1 MESVRAECV
10 FCNAVG
16 KSNLLKAPR
25 LEATNFLNCACLPTS
40 ANSKGFSY
48 LIRVRQWQ
56 TKLQNKCNTKTTK
69 FKVWQGGVVQIPIV
83 HTHLCNFGSKRHH
96 RLHCQLCCCAQHQH
110 HMRAHV
116 CICRELRN
124 VPSRAGQC
132 KSGVKADAEGPIM
145 IHALVCARGNNGGG
159 GARLGGAT

>member
-1 MESVRAECV
+1 MANKIAEQMQHK
-10 FCNAVG
+10 N
-16 KSNLLKAPR
+16 
-25 LEATNFLNCACLPTS
+25 
-40 ANSKGFSY
+40 
-48 LIRVRQWQ
+48 
-56 TKLQNKCNTKTTK
+56 NKI
-69 FKVWQGGVVQIPIV
+69 QGLARGVVQIPIV

-110 HMRAHV
+110 YMRAHV

-132 KSGVKADAEGPIM
+132 KSGVKADAEGPIV